1 MLNDPQRATR
11 LVLLRGALL
20 TLAVLTSVAAAAVAG
35 FAAYLFAEGYSGG
48 SSQQGVAALA
58 FPLSFLILAV
68 AGVPLTLA
76 CALSWA
82 GYRAAARKNRQL
94 SR

>member
-1 MLNDPQRATR
+1 VVHFDMNPANILHADGR
-11 LVLLRGALL
+11 VSG
-20 TLAVLTSVAAAAVAG
+20 VVG
-35 FAAYLFAEGYSGG
+35 FAVYLFAEGYSGG
-48 SSQQGVAALA
+48 SDQQSVAPLA

-68 AGVPLTLA
+68 VGIPLTLA

-82 GYRAAARKNRQL
+82 GYLAATRKHRRL

>member
-1 MLNDPQRATR
+1 M
-11 LVLLRGALL
+11 LRGALL
-20 TLAVLTSVAAAAVAG
+20 GFAVLTSAAAAAVLG

-58 FPLSFLILAV
+58 FALSFLVLAV
-68 AGVPLTLA
+68 VGVPLTLA
-76 CALSWA
+76 CAVSWA
-82 GYRAAARKNRQL
+82 GYLTAARKNRQL